1 MATRRPASDP
11 AGRAATRRPRTGR
24 AAAPPRPTPAG
35 YWDLS
40 GRPLHILAFVLP
52 LVLLYELGSA
62 VYLVG
67 GSTDTHRTI
76 QAQRLL
82 GQFFEVFGA
91 AGLFLP
97 GVALLTVLLVWH
109 ILLGDRWRVELPVVG
124 GMAVESAGWTLPLL
138 VLAALHSRAASG
150 HLAAAAAAAQSA
162 GGAAWAAGAGA
173 AGADLLAL
181 PWQARLTVSIGAGLY
196 EEMLFRLL
204 LIAFLHLILA
214 DLAGLRRG
222 LASLLCIAGSALA
235 FALYHD
241 VSLPGGGTDWP
252 RFLFFLASGVY
263 LGTVYVL
270 RGFGIVVGAHAIYD
284 ALVLVLLRPQ

>member
-1 MATRRPASDP
+1 MSSRRAAPASKPASTRTRRRPAAP
-11 AGRAATRRPRTGR
+11 RAE
-24 AAAPPRPTPAG
+24 TPDLDRETN
-35 YWDLS
+35 YWTLS
-40 GRPLHILAFVLP
+40 ARPLHILAFLLP

-67 GSTDTHRTI
+67 DAAGTHRTI

-82 GQFFEVFGA
+82 GQFFELFGVV
-91 AGLFLP
+91 GLFLP
-97 GVALLTVLLVWH
+97 GIALITVLLVWH
-109 ILLGDRWRVELPVVG
+109 VLLGDRWRIEVPVVG

-138 VLAALHSRAASG
+138 VLAAVHSRATHG
-150 HLAAAAAAAQSA
+150 HAVAAAALD
-162 GGAAWAAGAGA
+162 GGL
-173 AGADLLAL
+173 ADM
-181 PWQARLTVSIGAGLY
+181 PWQARLTVSVGAGLY

-214 DLAGLRRG
+214 DLAMIRKN
-222 LASLLCIAGSALA
+222 LAFALCIVGSALA

-241 VSLPGGGTDWP
+241 ISLPATAGGTGGTDWP
-252 RFLFFLASGVY
+252 KFLFFLVSGIY

-284 ALVLVLLRPQ
+284 ILVLVLLRSQ